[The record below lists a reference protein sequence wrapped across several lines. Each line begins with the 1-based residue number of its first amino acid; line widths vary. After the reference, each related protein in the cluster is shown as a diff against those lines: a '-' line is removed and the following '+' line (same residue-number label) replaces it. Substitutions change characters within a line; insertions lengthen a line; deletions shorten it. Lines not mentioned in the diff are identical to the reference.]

1 PHPPLPR
8 FPSPTALIGCS
19 FAEPPPRPH
28 TPSLTARPG
37 ESRIAST
44 QRAPAGGYV
53 AVSPRQVDV
62 PGTGPGSGRVAGPR
76 IASTRRGPALMILYA
91 PRLPRRVRQ
100 GPAGPHGRAIL
111 SDREQDGRGLAL
123 RFGRH
128 HSRGRAGERR
138 APEVSAGEAH
148 ERIRAL
154 RVGGVS
160 GICRMT
166 TPCAASASSM
176 AEASTA
182 GTGRAPDSPTPLS
195 PRGFSAEGVSRCSIR
210 SAGTSVLRG
219 SA

>member
-1 PHPPLPR
+1 VKRILGDYRDSSPFESRSCVRECPSPVPAVAAGYASSPPSRTRSWPAPSSPTSASRSPPSRPAPPHPHLPR

-19 FAEPPPRPH
+19 FAEPPPRPR

-53 AVSPRQVDV
+53 AVCPRQVDV

-76 IASTRRGPALMILYA
+76 IAQHPPRTRVNDSYA

-138 APEVSAGEAH
+138 APEV
-148 ERIRAL
+148 
-154 RVGGVS
+154 
-160 GICRMT
+160 
-166 TPCAASASSM
+166 
-176 AEASTA
+176 
-182 GTGRAPDSPTPLS
+182 
-195 PRGFSAEGVSRCSIR
+195 
-210 SAGTSVLRG
+210 
-219 SA
+219 